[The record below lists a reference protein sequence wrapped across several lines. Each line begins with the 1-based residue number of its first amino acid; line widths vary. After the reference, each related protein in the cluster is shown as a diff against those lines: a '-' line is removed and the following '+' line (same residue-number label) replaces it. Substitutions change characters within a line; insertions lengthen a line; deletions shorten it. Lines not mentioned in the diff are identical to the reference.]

1 MGANKRE
8 IMRQV
13 KALAYVAI
21 EHLAHRTDIQDDED
35 GFCKVMEIVTMVNG
49 IGAEF
54 WANNKEQNDDK

>member
-1 MGANKRE
+1 MGVNKQE
-8 IMRQV
+8 VMRQV

-21 EHLAHRTDIQDDED
+21 EHLTHRTDIQDDED

-54 WANNKEQNDDK
+54 WIKEEK